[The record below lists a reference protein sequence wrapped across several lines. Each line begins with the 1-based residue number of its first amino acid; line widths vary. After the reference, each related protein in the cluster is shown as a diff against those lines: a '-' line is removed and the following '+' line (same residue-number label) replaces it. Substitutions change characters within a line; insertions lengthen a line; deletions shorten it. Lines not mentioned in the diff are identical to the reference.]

1 MKALRYVVA
10 ATTACCA
17 LGAYAHHSP
26 FLFFDPSTTIEIEGE
41 LTSVQWRN
49 PHVMFE
55 VETADGVPWVVEA
68 NAVSILRRMN
78 LTPDTFR
85 EGDQVSVAG
94 WPAQR
99 GGNEIFV
106 TNMLMRTGEEI
117 GFMPGVPPRW
127 GDKAEGD
134 TSTWLITENE
144 LDTPATADIFH
155 VWSTSLGL
163 GPGAALP
170 FDGVEFPLTPAAA
183 AARADYDIYDSPI
196 LEAGCVHK
204 GMPTIMEQPYPMEF
218 IDEGDRIVMR
228 MEEGDA
234 VRLFDMR
241 PDAEI
246 NGLAP
251 IPMGH
256 SKGRWE
262 DGDLV
267 VETTGA
273 SWPYIDMT
281 GIPNSPDTHY
291 VERFALS
298 ENGNRLDYTMI
309 VTDTD
314 IFTEPVT
321 LTKSWLNIPG
331 AKVAPYQCEE

>member
-1 MKALRYVVA
+1 MSALRFVVA
-10 ATTACCA
+10 ATTVCCTVSA
-17 LGAYAHHSP
+17 DAHHSP
-26 FLFFDPSTTIEIEGE
+26 FLFFDPSTTIEIDGE

-78 LTPDTFR
+78 LTPDSVR

-106 TNMLMRTGEEI
+106 TNMRMRSGEEI
-117 GFMPGVPPRW
+117 VFMPGVPPRW
-127 GDKAEGD
+127 NEEVEGD
-134 TSTWLITENE
+134 TSTWMITESE
-144 LDTPATADIFH
+144 LDTSATTDIFH

-163 GPGAALP
+163 GPDAALP
-170 FDGVEFPLTPAAA
+170 FEGVEFPLTPTAA
-183 AARADYDIYDSPI
+183 AARAGYDIYDSPI
-196 LEAGCVHK
+196 LKAGCVHK

-234 VRLFDMR
+234 VRMFDMR

-246 NGLAP
+246 DGLAP
-251 IPMGH
+251 RPMGH
-256 SKGRWE
+256 SRGRWE

-267 VETTGA
+267 IETTGS

-281 GIPNSPDTHY
+281 GIPNSPESRMI
-291 VERFALS
+291 ERFAQS
-298 ENGNRLDYTMI
+298 EDGNRLDYTMTI
-309 VTDTD
+309 TNTDVLTG
-314 IFTEPVT
+314 PVT
-321 LTKSWLNIPG
+321 LTKSWLYVRD
-331 AKVAPYQCEE
+331 AEVAPYQCEE